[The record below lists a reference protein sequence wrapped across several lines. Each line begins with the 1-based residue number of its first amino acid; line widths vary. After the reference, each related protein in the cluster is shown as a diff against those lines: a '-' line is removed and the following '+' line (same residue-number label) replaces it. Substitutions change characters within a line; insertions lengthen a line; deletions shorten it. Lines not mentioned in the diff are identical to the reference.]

1 MSEEMR
7 LQGLLDHYAGNDT
20 ATVVDI
26 SISGTRRE
34 ISHARLAELVRERI
48 DDLRTAGVRSGQ
60 LIGINARNS
69 LEWLVWDLATLE
81 VGAHLYA
88 LPDGTPPP
96 DDVEAFLAEAGLV
109 ALVAEH
115 DGHEPPADGPVLA
128 PGDRLAG
135 RRLRLDAPAQD
146 LPNLHSLVF
155 SSGTSGSLKGLRIS
169 RSGTEYVINRFLE
182 AFGVSAEDRHLIFLP
197 LSNYQQRLSVYCCLW
212 SGADVALAPFQRVF
226 AALQS
231 ERPTFLIAPPVFY
244 DSTLQLHRKAGKGQS
259 LDAFL
264 GGRIRFMI
272 TGMAPIRTS
281 TLDAYAAAGLSLL
294 EAYGMTECGMIA
306 WNTEEAR
313 RAGTVGKLIDPSAVT
328 FTEDGELVITRPAPL
343 SLGYFQVDPAAE
355 PTFLPDGSILTGDF
369 GTLDEDG
376 FLTLRGRRK
385 DVITLGSG
393 RKVNPAEIEALFA
406 GAEGVAELVVVSSGT
421 SGRLGA
427 VVSLAGPVT
436 AETEAAARAAI
447 EKVNGT
453 IEQHRRLGSLVFV
466 DHPLHSDPR
475 FQTKNMKLR
484 RAAVEEYFA
493 ELSARR
499 ENKGERA

>member
-1 MSEEMR
+1 MR
-7 LQGLLDHYAGNDT
+7 LRGLLDHYAGNDT
-20 ATVVDI
+20 AVVVDI
-26 SISGTRRE
+26 SVGGTRRE
-34 ISHARLAELVRERI
+34 VSHAGLADMVRERVE
-48 DDLRTAGVRSGQ
+48 DLRSAGVRPGQ

-81 VGAHLYA
+81 FGAHLYA
-88 LPDGTPPP
+88 VPDGTPVP

-109 ALVAEH
+109 ALVAEEA
-115 DGHEPPADGPVLA
+115 GTEGTGTEGTADGPLLS
-128 PGDRLAG
+128 PGDRLTG
-135 RRLRLDAPAQD
+135 RRLHLDAPAQD

-182 AFGVSAEDRHLIFLP
+182 AFGVTGDDHHLIFLP

-212 SGADVALAPFQRVF
+212 AGADLALAPFQRVF

-244 DSTLQLHRKAGKGQS
+244 DSTLQLHRKAGKGQP

-294 EAYGMTECGMIA
+294 EAYGMTESGMIA
-306 WNTEEAR
+306 WNTAGAR
-313 RAGTVGKLIDPSAVT
+313 RAGTVGRLIDPSAVT
-328 FTEDGELVITRPAPL
+328 FTEDGELVITREAPL
-343 SLGYFQVDPAAE
+343 SLGYFEVDPAAE

-369 GTLDEDG
+369 GTLDGDG

-406 GAEGVAELVVVSSGT
+406 GTEGVAELVVVSSGH

-427 VVSLAGPVT
+427 VVSLTGPVT
-436 AETEAAARAAI
+436 ADGEAAARAAI
-447 EKVNGT
+447 EKVNTT
-453 IEQHRRLGSLVFV
+453 IDQHRRLGSLVFV
-466 DHPLHSDPR
+466 DHPLHSEPR

-499 ENKGERA
+499 ESKG